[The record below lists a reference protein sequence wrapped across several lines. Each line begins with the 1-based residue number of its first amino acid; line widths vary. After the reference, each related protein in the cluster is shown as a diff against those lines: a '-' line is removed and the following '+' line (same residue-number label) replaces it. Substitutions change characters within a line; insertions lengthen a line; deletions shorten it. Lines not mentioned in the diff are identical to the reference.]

1 MAERRA
7 MADRPVKTGLYKSNY
22 EPAGG
27 PGEGVEQEVSYIA
40 DEIIIKYKDTA
51 TASEIASFETAQGLD
66 KIEEFWLVG
75 SILYLTPTDPI
86 VMARVLKDNPIIE
99 FIEPNLIRGI
109 AGSPTS
115 EVERTLTGT
124 SNLQT
129 GALVGIAVV
138 VGLFLLL
145 RK

>member
-1 MAERRA
+1 

-51 TASEIASFETAQGLD
+51 TAGEIASFETAQGLD
-66 KIEEFWLVG
+66 KIEQLFIG

-109 AGSPTS
+109 AGGPTS

-124 SNLQT
+124 SNLQS
-129 GALVGIAVV
+129 GALAGMAVV

>member
-40 DEIIIKYKDTA
+40 DEIIIKYKGTA

-66 KIEEFWLVG
+66 KIEQLFIG

>member
-66 KIEEFWLVG
+66 KIEQLFIG

-99 FIEPNLIRGI
+99 FIDPNLIRGI

-115 EVERTLTGT
+115 EVERTSAGT

-138 VGLFLLL
+138 VGLFLFL